1 MTTATQSMPQFIDP
15 TSFNGKLYNYLL
27 NKPDEARRIGFSP
40 EDIARANFEKKQQQA
55 EYMINRAR
63 DAQEAPTIRHQK
75 PLKTTWALSNP
86 DPSKIEEKIDEMMN
100 VVPDEQQI
108 DLTESDDEDD
118 YEMRATDSDS
128 DEDIIEIVEADAQKS
143 PPAKKSPAKK
153 TDNFEDLTND
163 ELKSLCR
170 SAALPVSGNKAELV
184 ARLLSNQS
192 TAAKKPPADKSPA
205 NKSPAKKPP
214 ANKSPAKKPP
224 ANNKRKRTDTD
235 CCIIEKHAWNTGF
248 TEIGGEGTQTIKY
261 KEFGQLEGL
270 GWQFLIQICKD
281 TFTHQ
286 SSATIELFDGC
297 EWKILDD
304 IFPSNMATEHPGVVN
319 VKLTAAQ
326 FKRDRDTLEQRARI
340 ILLD

>member
-1 MTTATQSMPQFIDP
+1 MTTATQSMPQF
-15 TSFNGKLYNYLL
+15 NGRVYDFLL
-27 NKPDEARRIGFSP
+27 KNSAAAVKIGFSP
-40 EDIARANFEKKQQQA
+40 EDIARARAFEKKKQEA

-63 DAQEAPTIRHQK
+63 DAQEEPTI

-86 DPSKIEEKIDEMMN
+86 EEKIDEMMN
-100 VVPDEQQI
+100 VVPDDEQEI

-118 YEMRATDSDS
+118 YEMRATESDS
-128 DEDIIEIVEADAQKS
+128 DEDTIDAIEDAQ
-143 PPAKKSPAKK
+143 SPAKK
-153 TDNFEDLTND
+153 TAANFEQLSND
-163 ELKSLCR
+163 ELKALCR

-184 ARLLSNQS
+184 ARLMSNQS
-192 TAAKKPPADKSPA
+192 TAAKKPPA
-205 NKSPAKKPP
+205 NKSSAKKPP

-224 ANNKRKRTDTD
+224 TNNKRKRTDTD

-261 KEFGQLEGL
+261 KEYGQLEGL

-286 SSATIELFDGC
+286 SSATIKLFDGC

-319 VKLTAAQ
+319 VKLTAGQ
-326 FKRDRDTLEQRARI
+326 FKQDRDTLVRRARI
-340 ILLD
+340 ILMD

>member
-1 MTTATQSMPQFIDP
+1 MTAATQSMPQ
-15 TSFNGKLYNYLL
+15 SFNGKLYNFLL

-40 EDIARANFEKKQQQA
+40 EDIARATFEKKQQQA
-55 EYMINRAR
+55 EDMINRAR
-63 DAQEAPTIRHQK
+63 DAQEAPTVRRRK
-75 PLKTTWALSNP
+75 
-86 DPSKIEEKIDEMMN
+86 PSKPAAAV
-100 VVPDEQQI
+100 VVPDEQEV
-108 DLTESDDEDD
+108 DSDDEDD
-118 YEMRATDSDS
+118 YEMRATDDGSDSDEDDSDSDEDDSDS
-128 DEDIIEIVEADAQKS
+128 DEDIIKIGRQYDAQKS
-143 PPAKKSPAKK
+143 PPAKKTA
-153 TDNFEDLTND
+153 NFEDLTND

-184 ARLLSNQS
+184 ARLMSNQN
-192 TAAKKPPADKSPA
+192 TAAEKPPA

-261 KEFGQLEGL
+261 KEYGQLEGL
-270 GWQFLIQICKD
+270 GWQFLIQIRKD

-286 SSATIELFDGC
+286 SSATIELFDGR
-297 EWKILDD
+297 EWKILDE

-319 VKLTAAQ
+319 VKLTAAH
-326 FKRDRDTLEQRARI
+326 FKQDRDTLEQRARI